1 MVESL
6 KSRNL
11 PVFNDTQSTFR
22 PLKAK
27 RNNRQEVTLDGKCVR
42 VKTLMHMDSY
52 LKTLVSDL
60 TLVSDFRK
68 CDAGRK

>member
-1 MVESL
+1 MVKSL

-52 LKTLVSDL
+52 LKTLVSD
-60 TLVSDFRK
+60 FRK